1 MAAAVANRS
10 LGTIDQIAA
19 GGQMTV
25 KMDTGKTVTF
35 DPKLLRHFD
44 QGYAVTSHSSQG
56 LTADRVLVHVDHAAH
71 PDLINNR
78 FAYVALSR
86 GTQDSRLY
94 TNDLNTIATSLASD
108 APKSSAV
115 DFKQEGPSFIA
126 ERLEIH
132 QSI

>member
-1 MAAAVANRS
+1 MAAAVAKRS

-56 LTADRVLVHVDHAAH
+56 LTVDRVLVHVDHAAH
-71 PDLINNR
+71 PDLINT
-78 FAYVALSR
+78 F
-86 GTQDSRLY
+86 
-94 TNDLNTIATSLASD
+94 
-108 APKSSAV
+108 P
-115 DFKQEGPSFIA
+115 
-126 ERLEIH
+126 
-132 QSI
+132 